1 MGVSEMTMI
10 RNERKHFALWA
21 RELPGLSLNHFADEL
36 PAAYLRGRT
45 GKRPRDF
52 PVLKRCEVR
61 ALIRRGCFASAV
73 SAAPDLIAADV
84 YYADRAGP
92 VHEVGWLVSQ
102 LPVAFRAGYD
112 RDFHRRMLALAIRM
126 WEGMKDGTFVLPSCT
141 AEEILIGIILDR
153 YALELGLADLGP
165 GYLDLEDLFLEDM
178 DYLMLYDIEIAQRPD
193 VLTAVERELFMVN
206 LGFASWFE
214 PFRKSQKVPGPAS
227 ERVLRGINGG

>member
-10 RNERKHFALWA
+10 RNERKHFAVWA
-21 RELPGLSLNHFADEL
+21 AELPGLSLNYFADEL
-36 PAAYLRGRT
+36 PAAYLRDRT
-45 GKRPRDF
+45 GKPPKDF
-52 PVLKRCEVR
+52 PVLRRCEVR
-61 ALIRRGCFASAV
+61 ARVRRGCFASAV
-73 SAAPDLIAADV
+73 SAAPDMIAADV
-84 YYADRAGP
+84 SYADRAGP

-112 RDFHRRMLALAIRM
+112 RTFHRRMLALAIRM

-178 DYLMLYDIEIAQRPD
+178 DFLMLYNIVVAQRPD
-193 VLTAVERELFMVN
+193 VLTALGSELLTVN
-206 LGFASWFE
+206 LGFALWFE

-227 ERVLRGINGG
+227 ERVLREINGE